1 MQSFLASFHFRLM
14 IQSWFW
20 IIHKCELNWV
30 IMRLKQIRTLQSC
43 VFSVLILKPQ
53 RLDWSNSGWPRR
65 LNEIMIDMT
74 RRFTIDRYEV
84 YYGPVMQYLI
94 GRRHACSYDFQNCSW
109 LVWFD
114 SILIQAKNKKEKMLT
129 NRYSSRRQHN
139 IKILQQELKSLKVQA
154 RFRTATTS
162 GPFMICGRYWSET
175 I

>member
-1 MQSFLASFHFRLM
+1 
-14 IQSWFW
+14 
-20 IIHKCELNWV
+20 
-30 IMRLKQIRTLQSC
+30 MRLKQIRTLQSC
-43 VFSVLILKPQ
+43 VFSVLVGLKPQ
-53 RLDWSNSGWPRR
+53 RLDWSKSDWPCRM
-65 LNEIMIDMT
+65 NEIWPD
-74 RRFTIDRYEV
+74 DSPSNRYEV
-84 YYGPVMQYLI
+84 HYYGPVMQYLI

-114 SILIQAKNKKEKMLT
+114 SILIQAKNKKKEKMLT

-162 GPFMICGRYWSET
+162 GPFMICGRYRSET

>member
-1 MQSFLASFHFRLM
+1 MVSCSRKTFTKDLKTNLHSG
-14 IQSWFW
+14 
-20 IIHKCELNWV
+20 K
-30 IMRLKQIRTLQSC
+30 MRY
-43 VFSVLILKPQ
+43 FS
-53 RLDWSNSGWPRR
+53 SGWTVFLIPSLTLFSGDERTHKFW
-65 LNEIMIDMT
+65 DQ
-74 RRFTIDRYEV
+74 TIISPAIW
-84 YYGPVMQYLI
+84 YGLIMQYLI
-94 GRRHACSYDFQNCSW
+94 RRRHACSYDFQNWFW